1 MEKIRTLIVDDHK
14 LIQNGLKAI
23 IDTVHNIS
31 VVKSCNNGEEA
42 ITYLKNNAHKIDVVL
57 MDITMPKMNG
67 IESTEII
74 TKLHP
79 SIAVLALTMHS
90 DEAYIM
96 KMINAG
102 ALGYILKDSE
112 REKLVDAIKT
122 VYRKEKYYSNEVSLK
137 LINILLNK
145 NKIADSDAELSK
157 REIQIIQLITDGI
170 SKKEVAKKLSISV
183 RTIETHRH
191 NIYKKLQIKNTAE
204 LVRYAL
210 SKKIV
215 I

>member
-1 MEKIRTLIVDDHK
+1 MEKIKILIVDDHK
-14 LIQNGLKAI
+14 LIQNGLKSI
-23 IDTVHNIS
+23 INTVHNIS
-31 VVKSCNNGEEA
+31 VIKSCDDGKEA
-42 ITYLKNNAHKIDVVL
+42 IAYLKENAHKIDVVL

-79 SIAVLALTMHS
+79 SITVLALTMHS

-102 ALGYILKDSE
+102 ALGYILKDSG

-137 LINILLNK
+137 LINVLLNK
-145 NKIADSDAELSK
+145 NEEADRDAELSK

-191 NIYKKLQIKNTAE
+191 NIYKKLHIKNTAE

-210 SKKIV
+210 NKKLV
-215 I
+215 T